1 MYELIISEK
10 PAAAKKIAESL
21 ADGKPVKEDYKGVA
35 YYKVTKGK
43 KDIIVGCAV
52 GHLFGLAEKEKSKSF
67 SYPVFDIEWKP
78 VFETSKDASFSKKYF
93 DTLKKIAKEASEL
106 TVACDFDVEGEVI
119 GLNIVRYIC
128 NRNDAKR
135 MKFSTLTK
143 PDIVNAYEHALPHLE
158 WGQAEAGE
166 TRHFLDYFYGI
177 NISRALTSAIK
188 KAGMFKIL
196 STGRV
201 QGPTLK
207 IIVDREK
214 EIKAFKPVPYWE
226 IELNCNKKKQEII
239 AWHKQDKFWEKKN
252 AESIYEK
259 IKKEKKTKVISVEKK
274 QFNQAPPA
282 PFDLTTLQTEAYR
295 CFGVNPKITL
305 EIAQDLYTSGYISYP
320 RTSSQQLP
328 PAIGYAGII
337 KNLAK
342 QKDYSKL
349 CSDLLK
355 GELNPNNGKKTD
367 PAHPAIFPTGI
378 APKEMEA
385 RKSKI
390 YDLIVKRFLSTFAPS
405 ALRETVQIILDVKQ
419 ELFLAKGTTTKE
431 KGWHDF
437 YAPYLKLEEEELP
450 ELIKEELLDVKKI
463 KLHEKETQPP
473 KRYTPSSII
482 KELEKRNLGTKS
494 TRAEI
499 VDTLY
504 KRNYVKGEALEATDL
519 GIQTIEI
526 LEQYCPKI
534 IDEELTRHF
543 EIDMDE
549 IRERKKKKQEV
560 IIEAKDV
567 LTEILH
573 EFKHKEKE
581 IGEELKQRF
590 TETRALLTTIGK
602 CQNCKDGSLILRS
615 GKFGKFAACDKYPDC
630 KTTFSLPRNGLIEVS
645 PNICEK
651 CKYPLVKIIKKA
663 KRPQEL
669 CINQDCPSKTVADF
683 KEQKCP
689 QCKEGDLI
697 LRKSIYGQFVACKRY
712 PKCRYIKKGE
722 KNEKENNK
730 QDSE

>member
-10 PAAAKKIAESL
+10 PAAAKKIAEAL
-21 ADGKPVKEDYKGVA
+21 ADGKPIKEEYKGVS

-43 KDIIVGCAV
+43 KDIVVGCAV
-52 GHLFGLAEKEKSKSF
+52 GHLFGLAEKEKSKGF
-67 SYPVFDIEWKP
+67 TYPIFDIEWKP
-78 VFETSKDASFSKKYF
+78 VFETNKSASFSKKYY
-93 DTLKKIAKEASEL
+93 DALKKIAKEASEL

-119 GLNIVRYIC
+119 GLNVVRYIC

-143 PDIVNAYEHALPHLE
+143 PDLVKAYDEALKHLE

-214 EIKAFKPVPYWE
+214 EIKSFKPVPYWE
-226 IELNCNKKKQEII
+226 IELNCDKNKKIII
-239 AWHKQDKFWEKKN
+239 AWHKEDKFWEKSK
-252 AESIYEK
+252 AEVIYKK
-259 IKKEKKTKVISVEKK
+259 IKKEKKAKVVSVEKK
-274 QFNQAPPA
+274 QFNQSPPT
-282 PFDLTTLQTEAYR
+282 PFDLTTLQTESYK
-295 CFGVNPKITL
+295 CFGINPKITL
-305 EIAQDLYTSGYISYP
+305 DIAQELYTSGYISYP

-328 PAIGYAGII
+328 PTIGYAGII

-349 CSDLLK
+349 CSELLK
-355 GELNPNNGKKTD
+355 KDLKPNNGSKTD

-378 APKEMEA
+378 EPKSLEGREA
-385 RKSKI
+385 KV
-390 YDLIVKRFLSTFAPS
+390 YDIIVKRFLATFAQN
-405 ALRETVQIILDVKQ
+405 ALRETVQLFLDVKQ
-419 ELFLAKGTTTKE
+419 ESFVAKGTITKE

-437 YAPYLKLEEEELP
+437 YSPYVKLEEEELP
-450 ELIKEELLDVKKI
+450 QLKQDELIDVKKI
-463 KLHEKETQPP
+463 KLHDKETQPP

-519 GIQTIEI
+519 GIQTIEV

-543 EIDMDE
+543 ETDMDE
-549 IRERKKKKQEV
+549 IRERKKKKEEV
-560 IIEAKDV
+560 LIEAKDV
-567 LTEILH
+567 LKDILH

-581 IGEELKQRF
+581 IGEGLKQRF
-590 TETRALLTTIGK
+590 TETRAILTTIGK
-602 CQNCKDGSLILRS
+602 CPNCKEGSLILRS

-645 PNICEK
+645 SNICEH
-651 CKYPLVKIIKKA
+651 CKHPLVKVIKKA

-669 CINQDCPSKTVADF
+669 CINQDCSSKAVADF
-683 KEQKCP
+683 KEKKCP
-689 QCKEGDLI
+689 NCKEGDLV
-697 LRKSIYGQFVACKRY
+697 LRKSIYGQFVACNRY
-712 PKCRYIKKGE
+712 PKCRYIEKGVKKDE
-722 KNEKENNK
+722 K
-730 QDSE
+730 